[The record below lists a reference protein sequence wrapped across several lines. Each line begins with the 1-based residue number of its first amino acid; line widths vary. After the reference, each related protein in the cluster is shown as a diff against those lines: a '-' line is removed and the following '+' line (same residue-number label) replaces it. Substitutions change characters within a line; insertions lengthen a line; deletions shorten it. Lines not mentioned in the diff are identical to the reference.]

1 MNKGFASISFAIK
14 TAISVIILIA
24 VWVSL
29 NSYVNMLK
37 NIEMASNMQDVA
49 EYVDAKV
56 LYSLKLLQNTEHSYM
71 KEEVYLPDYGEYYA
85 ASIGC
90 ATGDYLYI
98 NVTNPIRGINF
109 IIKDYINCSNMNLSG
124 SFLPGGERCIYA
136 NRVGTSINIILV
148 NDCGSI

>member
-14 TAISVIILIA
+14 TAISVIILIS

-29 NSYVNMLK
+29 SSYVSTLK
-37 NIEMASNMQDVA
+37 TIEMTNKMQDVA
-49 EYVDAKV
+49 EYIDAKV
-56 LYSLKLLQNTEHSYM
+56 LYSLKLLQNMEYSYM
-71 KEEVYLPDYGEYYA
+71 KEKVYLPDYGEYYA

-90 ATGDYLYI
+90 APGDYLYI
-98 NVTNPIRGINF
+98 NATDPIKGINF
-109 IIKDYINCSNMNLSG
+109 IIKDYINCSNMNISG

-136 NRVGTSINIILV
+136 NRVGTTINIRLV

>member
-1 MNKGFASISFAIK
+1 MSKGFASITLAIK
-14 TAISVIILIA
+14 IVVSITILIA
-24 VWVSL
+24 VWISL
-29 NSYVNMLK
+29 SSYVGILK
-37 NIEMASNMQDVA
+37 NIEMTNKMQEVA

-56 LYSLKLLQNTEHSYM
+56 FYSLKLLQNMEYSYM
-71 KEEVYLPDYGEYYA
+71 TETVYLPDYGEYYA

-98 NVTNPIRGINF
+98 NATNPIRGINF
-109 IIKDYINCSNMNLSG
+109 IIKDYINCSNMNISG

-136 NRVGTSINIILV
+136 NRVGTGINIMLV